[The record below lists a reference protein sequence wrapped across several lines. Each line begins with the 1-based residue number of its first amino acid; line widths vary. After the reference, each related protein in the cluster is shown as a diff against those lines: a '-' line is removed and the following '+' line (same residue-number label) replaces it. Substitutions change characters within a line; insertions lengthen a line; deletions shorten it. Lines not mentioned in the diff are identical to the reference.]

1 MLTKEANGIRKN
13 WVWFLALGILQI
25 VAGMLPRTGYRYAAA
40 CSAALSGCGVGED
53 GPELSD
59 EDRAR
64 WREQARQW
72 LRADLTAW
80 GKALQ
85 IDPAARDRVRQT
97 LTHWRGNPDLAG
109 LREPAEL
116 EKLPVEERDQCLALW
131 KEVDALVDRATGP

>member
-1 MLTKEANGIRKN
+1 MAEE
-13 WVWFLALGILQI
+13 
-25 VAGMLPRTGYRYAAA
+25 PRTGYRYAAA
-40 CSAALSGCGVGED
+40 CSAALSGCGLGED

-85 IDPAARDRVRQT
+85 IDPAARGRVRQT
-97 LTHWRGNPDLAG
+97 LTRWRGNPDLAG

-116 EKLPVEERDQCLALW
+116 EKLQVEERDQCLALW